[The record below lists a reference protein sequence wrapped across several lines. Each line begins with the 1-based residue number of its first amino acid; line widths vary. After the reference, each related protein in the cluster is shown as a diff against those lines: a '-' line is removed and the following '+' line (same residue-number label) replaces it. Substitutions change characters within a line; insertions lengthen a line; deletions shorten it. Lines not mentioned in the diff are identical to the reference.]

1 MKDILSSVEPQI
13 LFENTNL
20 LIVFKP
26 SNLLSV
32 RSRFHKEN
40 PLPNLIDLL
49 SDKTKCM
56 LLPVH
61 RLDFE
66 VAGLVL
72 LAKNKNS
79 QSQLSSYF
87 EKRLLKK
94 TYRALSLE
102 SDLQLF
108 TKLPFEIE
116 KIDLQKNTYFEWKSK
131 ILRGKKRSYSSPKG
145 DNAVTEASYLG
156 SEKIHSFKIH
166 KWELHPLTGRS
177 HQLRFEMARHSHPI
191 VGDNLYFAPLA
202 PSYKKGI
209 ALVAQKLDFS
219 NCSNYQSL
227 GLSAEFSLA
236 INWSSI
242 LEQIVLRAEESI
254 AGGASKSSRA

>member
-1 MKDILSSVEPQI
+1 MKDILSSADPQI
-13 LFENTNL
+13 LFENTDL

-32 RSRFHKEN
+32 RSRFHNKN
-40 PLPNLIDLL
+40 PLPNLVDLL
-49 SDKTKCM
+49 SDKIKCT

-72 LAKNKNS
+72 LAKNKNA

-87 EKRLLKK
+87 EKRHLKK
-94 TYRALSLE
+94 TYWALSLE

-108 TKLPFEIE
+108 AKLPFEIE

-145 DNAVTEASYLG
+145 DNAITKASLLG
-156 SEKIHSFKIH
+156 SEKIHNFKLL

-177 HQLRFEMARHSHPI
+177 HQLRFEMARHNHPI
-191 VGDNLYFAPLA
+191 VGDDLYFAPLV

-227 GLSAEFSLA
+227 GLSAEFALA

-242 LEQIVLRAEESI
+242 LGQIVLKAEESI
-254 AGGASKSSRA
+254 AVGASKSSRA